1 MRAPAAVGDA
11 MRLQRV
17 MMEQDGGAEESFTCR
32 PSELAEGAWEC
43 TWEVM
48 QRTPGAADPD
58 DPCAGG
64 GSAFQA
70 ITRVGADGIL
80 VPGQPGYKLDGTVA
94 APCVA
99 STISLAERAN
109 ALPMGP
115 ATVTVQGTDSGGT
128 ERDASAGR
136 SVHRQ
141 RRYQRT
147 PALAPDRPIFGM
159 VLPTWA
165 ADRRF

>member
-1 MRAPAAVGDA
+1 MNTSTRAGISLRTLGALGLAIALTACGGKADKAGSTGPATGGKPPFDQEAVKALIAATAVGDTESCGIEGAATVGDA

-32 PSELAEGAWEC
+32 PSELADGAWEC

-80 VPGQPGYKLDGTVA
+80 VPGQLGCIAPG
-94 APCVA
+94 
-99 STISLAERAN
+99 
-109 ALPMGP
+109 
-115 ATVTVQGTDSGGT
+115 
-128 ERDASAGR
+128 
-136 SVHRQ
+136 
-141 RRYQRT
+141 
-147 PALAPDRPIFGM
+147 
-159 VLPTWA
+159 
-165 ADRRF
+165 